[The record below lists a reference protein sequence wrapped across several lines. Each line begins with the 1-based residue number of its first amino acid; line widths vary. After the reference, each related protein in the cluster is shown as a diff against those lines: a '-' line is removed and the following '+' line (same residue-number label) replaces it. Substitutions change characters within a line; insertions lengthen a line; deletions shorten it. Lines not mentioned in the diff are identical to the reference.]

1 MVLPEM
7 LKAVNDL
14 RIWSQFVFLDTNY
27 VLDSENAIGISAD
40 DLEPLVYSDL
50 QRWRHQLIVFF
61 LNEFLNI
68 NKI

>member
-1 MVLPEM
+1 M

-50 QRWRHQLIVFF
+50 QRWRHQPIVFF

-68 NKI
+68 NRI